1 MNRTKQV
8 GMHKLLLLLMI
19 LIFGTVLW
27 SSIKVAPAY
36 IDNMYIVEAL
46 RSLAEDHPD
55 DLHELPKS
63 EIRRKLSKFY
73 TVNNVRGEA
82 AKALSVERLKG
93 KTLISISYETRV
105 PLFYNIDAVLTFD
118 NVLDSSKPDECCSAQ
133 E

>member
-8 GMHKLLLLLMI
+8 GMHKLLLLLII

-27 SSIKVAPAY
+27 SVIKVAPAY

-46 RSLAEDHPD
+46 RSLAENHPD
-55 DLHELPKS
+55 DLHQVPKS
-63 EIRRKLSKFY
+63 EIDQELRKFY

-82 AKALSVERLKG
+82 AKALKVERLKD
-93 KTLISISYETRV
+93 KTLISVSYETRV
-105 PLFYNIDAVLTFD
+105 PLFYNIDAVLTFN
-118 NVLDSSKPDECCSAQ
+118 NVLDSSKPEECCSAQ